1 MTFPPV
7 PVFPKAL
14 DTDHELFLVYN
25 TTEARIIT
33 DNEPW
38 SQEIDIVPVVA
49 TALEIW
55 PDNGFANIEG
65 ELLYYETVDK
75 DANGKVNKL
84 KKCARSIGGED
95 TQFNKKGTW
104 IRGFV
109 VAEHHNQMV
118 NGILNTENFVGF
130 NLDPRQE
137 TLDWRVRNLENLEI
151 IFDDFT
157 CPDIVFT
164 FNIVEDD
171 PVTGKLAEYLIEIQ
185 GTGGAPTG
193 LIATL
198 RIDFGDGESSILL
211 EGTHRYAV
219 NAQVDPV
226 ITVTNDKCEIIQ
238 TPITRINPTE
248 PPAIIEAVFE
258 IPIPEVPEFPDF
270 TFVPCDI
277 PEADISLPPLV
288 FPCISIEGQIGPIP
302 SVITGPDITLVSN
315 VTITG
320 PDFPVQILHSRVIIE
335 GGPIIIPS
343 IIVFD
348 PPVPPTIII
357 DPPIPPTIV
366 IVPPQS
372 QIVLALDVTEIPR
385 LEVDWG
391 APPDMEV
398 ALTLAKVAKT
408 PEIFA
413 TDPDIVKNFGE
424 EFADLFEASETM
436 KVKYESVGIPEEIRI
451 IPPKMPNI
459 RIDTDD
465 MPRSIKL
472 DCTEANI
479 PTDIVIHG
487 PETPLPNS
495 IRLNG
500 DELPEDIDLVY
511 RGKGI
516 KLDTENV
523 SIKLEMEKE
532 IPTRILVEIPD
543 PIPEKIILDASNV
556 PDRIILEAPEG
567 IPVIVPEG
575 IGIPLLVPDE
585 MPEVEMVWR
594 GSPIEVKIT
603 LDEVLDKDTSGK
615 NCVMITPCPVP

>member
-1 MTFPPV
+1 MTFPPI
-7 PVFPKAL
+7 PVFPKAI

-38 SQEIDIVPVVA
+38 SQEIDIVPVA
-49 TALEIW
+49 STKLEIW
-55 PDNGFANIEG
+55 ADNGFANIEG
-65 ELLYYETVDK
+65 ELLYYESVDK
-75 DANGKVNKL
+75 DADGKVNKL
-84 KKCARSIGGED
+84 KKCARNIGGED

-104 IRGFV
+104 IRSYV

-118 NGILNTENFVGF
+118 NGILNTENFIGF
-130 NLDPRQE
+130 NFDPRQE
-137 TLDWRVRNLENLEI
+137 TLDWRIRNLEGLDI

-164 FNIVEDD
+164 FNIIDDD
-171 PVTGKLAEYLIEIQ
+171 PITGKLAEYLIEIQ

-193 LIATL
+193 LIATV
-198 RIDFGDGESSILL
+198 RIDFGDGESSVIL
-211 EGTHRYAV
+211 EGEHRYAV
-219 NAQVDPV
+219 NARVDPV

-238 TPITRINPTE
+238 TPINRLNPTE
-248 PPAIIEAVFE
+248 PPAIIEAAFE

-270 TFVPCDI
+270 TFVPCDV

-302 SVITGPDITLVSN
+302 SVIIGPDINLVST
-315 VTITG
+315 VTFIG
-320 PDFPVQILHSRVIIE
+320 PDNPVNITQSVVRIE
-335 GGPIIIPS
+335 SDIPS
-343 IIVFD
+343 IIIID

-372 QIVLALDVTEIPR
+372 QIVLALDTTEVPR

-391 APPDMEV
+391 SPPEMEV
-398 ALTLAKVAKT
+398 ALILAKTVKT
-408 PEIFA
+408 PQVFA
-413 TDPDIVKNFGE
+413 SDPNIVKNFGE

-436 KVKYESVGIPEEIRI
+436 KVEYESVGIPEEIRI

-459 RIDTDD
+459 RIDSSD
-465 MPRSIKL
+465 MPSSIKL
-472 DCTEANI
+472 DCTEVNI

-500 DELPEDIDLVY
+500 DEIPEDIDLVY
-511 RGKGI
+511 KGKGI
-516 KLDTENV
+516 KLDTEGV
-523 SIKLEMEKE
+523 SIKLEMERE

-543 PIPEKIILDASNV
+543 PIPEKIILDASEI

-567 IPVIVPEG
+567 IPVIVPDDV
-575 IGIPLLVPDE
+575 GIPLLLPEE

-603 LDEVLDKDTSGK
+603 LDEVMSKDADGK
-615 NCVMITPCPVP
+615 NCVQIIPCRN

>member
-1 MTFPPV
+1 MTFPPI
-7 PVFPKAL
+7 PVFPEAI
-14 DTDHELFLVYN
+14 DTDHELFLVHN
-25 TTEARIIT
+25 TTETRIIA
-33 DNEPW
+33 DNDPW
-38 SQEIDIVPVVA
+38 SQEIDIIPVGA
-49 TALEIW
+49 DDLEIW
-55 PDNGFANIEG
+55 ADNGFANIDG

-75 DANGKVNKL
+75 NANDKVIRL
-84 KKCARSIGGED
+84 KKCARNLGGD
-95 TQFNKKGTW
+95 NTKFNKKGTW
-104 IRGFV
+104 IRGYV
-109 VAEHHNQMV
+109 VAEHHNQLV
-118 NGILNTENFVGF
+118 DAILNTENFVGF
-130 NLDPRQE
+130 NFDPRQE
-137 TLDWRVRNLENLEI
+137 TLDWRIRNLESLEI

-193 LIATL
+193 LIQTT
-198 RIDFGDGESSILL
+198 RIDFGDGESSVLL

-226 ITVTNDKCEIIQ
+226 VTATNEKCEIIQ
-238 TPITRINPTE
+238 TPIDRVNPAE

-277 PEADISLPPLV
+277 PEADINLPPLV
-288 FPCISIEGQIGPIP
+288 FPCISLEGQIGPLP
-302 SVITGPDITLVSN
+302 SVIVGEGINLVSS

-320 PDFPVQILHSRVIIE
+320 PDNPVNITQSRVEIV

-372 QIVLALDVTEIPR
+372 QIVLALDATEVPR

-398 ALTLAKVAKT
+398 ALTLAKEAKT
-408 PEIFA
+408 PEMFA
-413 TDPDIVKNFGE
+413 ADPNIVRDFGE

-436 KVKYESVGIPEEIRI
+436 KVEYEPVGIPEEIRI
-451 IPPKMPNI
+451 IPPKMPNV
-459 RIDTDD
+459 RVDADD

-516 KLDTENV
+516 KLDTEDV
-523 SIKLEMEKE
+523 TVKLEVPEDM
-532 IPTRILVEIPD
+532 PTTILVEMPV
-543 PIPEKIILDASNV
+543 PIPEKIILDASEL
-556 PDRIILEAPEG
+556 PDKIILEAPEG
-567 IPVIVPEG
+567 IPVIIPENA
-575 IGIPLLVPDE
+575 GIPLLMPEE

-603 LDEVLDKDTSGK
+603 MDEVMDKDAAGQ
-615 NCVMITPCPVP
+615 NCVMISPCPVP